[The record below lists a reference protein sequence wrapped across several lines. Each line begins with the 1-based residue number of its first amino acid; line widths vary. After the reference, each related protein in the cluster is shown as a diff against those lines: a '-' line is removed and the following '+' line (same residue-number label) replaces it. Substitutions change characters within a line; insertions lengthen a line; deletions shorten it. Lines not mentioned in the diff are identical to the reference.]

1 MQEFLQTVNWR
12 TTGYGI
18 GYVACSLFVAR
29 LFPGLTDIC
38 EILDKLIV
46 GAALVSSVDAARVR
60 SVVRAV
66 DVLAFKNK
74 LDPATLVP
82 VESDPAP
89 AEVK

>member
-18 GYVACSLFVAR
+18 GYIICSVVVAR
-29 LFPGLTDIC
+29 LFPELSDVCAIV
-38 EILDKLIV
+38 DKLIV

-82 VESDPAP
+82 LDQLPTT
-89 AEVK
+89 EVK